1 MKQKRNKTKKPAP
14 KKPAPKKPAS
24 KKKEPPLMCCAGD
37 LCQQQGSGGIII
49 GSNGHPCVIC
59 KERMHGNICSDGKSD
74 SMNGMTCKKCAKP
87 KTGRQGRKTRAKP
100 KQSQPPPTPLATQ
113 TNTRRRRGQQEKAS
127 AVTSLPIA
135 RRSRRTKK

>member
-1 MKQKRNKTKKPAP
+1 MKQKRNKT

-59 KERMHGNICSDGKSD
+59 KERMHSNICSDGKSD
-74 SMNGMTCKKCAKP
+74 NMNGMTCKKCAASVQNN
-87 KTGRQGRKTRAKP
+87 GRQGRKTRATP
-100 KQSQPPPTPLATQ
+100 KQSQPSTTPLSTQ
-113 TNTRRRRGQQEKAS
+113 TNTRGRTGQQEKTS
-127 AVTSLPIA
+127 AVTSLPIT
-135 RRSRRTKK
+135 RRSRRNIK